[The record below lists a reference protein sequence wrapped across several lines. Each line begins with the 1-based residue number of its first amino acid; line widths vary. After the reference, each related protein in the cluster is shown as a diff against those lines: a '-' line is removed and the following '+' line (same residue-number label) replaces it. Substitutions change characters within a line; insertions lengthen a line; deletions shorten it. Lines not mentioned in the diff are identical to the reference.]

1 MNSSYLIIALSV
13 SVLVSYA
20 FDLFSSRFKTPSVI
34 LLLVLGMIAQQVTGY
49 FGITIPYVAPTLA
62 TLGTLGLILIV
73 LEGGLDLEIESSKY
87 GLLRRT
93 ALTALG
99 SLLFTTILIAGVLFL
114 LLEETFYRC
123 LINALPFG
131 VISRTVAIP
140 AAQSLSDD
148 QREFALYESTFS
160 DIMGVMLFNFVL
172 LAQSSTV
179 LGATLL
185 FARDTI
191 VVSVIAIIC
200 CFGLLYLI
208 SRINHTV
215 KFLPIISVL
224 LLVYA
229 IAQIYQM
236 SSLLIILVFGLFLN
250 NTELIIRGRLDQIF
264 KNDLFEKELD
274 QLKNLTAEGGFVIR
288 TFFFLLFGYAAN
300 LTALIDIDAIIVSTL
315 FIGVILGVRYISLR
329 LAFRGPVIPLL
340 WVAPRGLITILLYL
354 NIPDSLR
361 LTGFREGVL
370 MLTVLLSALVMMG
383 GLIGSKQPTTDS
395 Q

>member
-1 MNSSYLIIALSV
+1 MNSSYLLIALSV
-13 SVLVSYA
+13 SVLISYA

-34 LLLVLGMIAQQVTGY
+34 LLLALGMITQQVTGY
-49 FGITIPYVAPTLA
+49 FGITIPYVAPTLG

-73 LEGGLDLEIESSKY
+73 LEGGLDLEIESSNY

-99 SLLFTTILIAGVLFL
+99 SLVFTTVLIAGVLFL

-131 VISRTVAIP
+131 VISRTVALP
-140 AAQSLSDD
+140 GAQNLGDD
-148 QREFALYESTFS
+148 QRQFALYESTFS

-172 LAQSSTV
+172 LAQSSSV

-191 VVSVIAIIC
+191 VVSVVAVIC
-200 CFGLLYLI
+200 CFGLLYMI

-250 NTELIIRGRLDQIF
+250 NTELFIRGRLDQIF

-274 QLKNLTAEGGFVIR
+274 QLKNLTAEGGFVVR

-300 LTALIDIDAIIVSTL
+300 LTTLIDMDAIIVSVL
-315 FIGVILGVRYISLR
+315 FVGVILGVRYASLR
-329 LAFRGPVIPLL
+329 LAFRGPVVPLL

-354 NIPDSLR
+354 NIPESLR

-370 MLTVLLSALVMMG
+370 MLTVLLSAFVMMG
-383 GLIGSKQPTTDS
+383 GLIGSRSETGK
-395 Q
+395 

>member
-1 MNSSYLIIALSV
+1 MDSSYLIIGLSLSV
-13 SVLVSYA
+13 LISYA

-34 LLLVLGMIAQQVTGY
+34 LLLGVGMLIRQLTGY
-49 FGITIPYVAPTLA
+49 FDVQIPFVAPALS

-73 LEGGLDLEIESSKY
+73 LEGGLDLELQSAQL

-99 SLLFTTILIAGVLFL
+99 SLVITTLLIALVLFL
-114 LLEETFYRC
+114 LLEETFARC
-123 LINALPFG
+123 LLNALPFG
-131 VISRTVAIP
+131 VISRTVALPGI
-140 AAQSLSDD
+140 QNLSDG
-148 QREFALYESTFS
+148 QREFALYESTLS
-160 DIMGVMLFNFVL
+160 DILGVMLFNFVL
-172 LAQSSTV
+172 LAQSSSV

-185 FARDTI
+185 FTRDI
-191 VVSVIAIIC
+191 IVISVVSVVC

-208 SRINHTV
+208 SRINHPV

-224 LLVYA
+224 LLIYA

-250 NTELIIRGRLDQIF
+250 NTELFIRGRLDQIF

-288 TFFFLLFGYAAN
+288 TFFFLLFGYSAN
-300 LTALIDIDAIIVSTL
+300 LLTLIDLDAIIVSVL
-315 FIGVILGVRYISLR
+315 FVGVIIGVRYLALR
-329 LAFRGPVIPLL
+329 LMFAGPIMPLL
-340 WVAPRGLITILLYL
+340 WVAPRGLLTILLYL
-354 NIPDSLR
+354 NIPDTLK

-370 MLTVLLSALVMMG
+370 MLTVVLSALVMMG
-383 GLIGSKQPTTDS
+383 GLIGKRSEERV
-395 Q
+395 

>member
-1 MNSSYLIIALSV
+1 MNSSYLIIGLSL

-34 LLLVLGMIAQQVTGY
+34 LLLVLGMITQQVTNY
-49 FGITIPYVAPTLA
+49 FGLTIPYVAPALS

-73 LEGGLDLEIESSKY
+73 LEGGLDLEIKSSHY

-93 ALTALG
+93 AITALG
-99 SLLFTTILIAGVLFL
+99 SLVFTTILIASVLFL

-131 VISRTVAIP
+131 VISRTMALSGV
-140 AAQSLSDD
+140 QSLPEK

-172 LAQSSTV
+172 LAQSSSV

-191 VVSVIAIIC
+191 VVSIVAIIC

-229 IAQIYQM
+229 VAQIYQM

-250 NTELIIRGRLDQIF
+250 NTELFIRGRLDQIF

-300 LTALIDIDAIIVSTL
+300 LTTLIDLDAIIVSIL
-315 FIGVILGVRYISLR
+315 FVGVILGVRYVALR
-329 LAFRGPVIPLL
+329 LGFRGPVVPLL

-354 NIPDSLR
+354 NIPESLR

-370 MLTVLLSALVMMG
+370 MLTVLLSAFVMMG
-383 GLIGSKQPTTDS
+383 GLIGSRSNQ
-395 Q
+395 

>member
-13 SVLVSYA
+13 SVLISYA

-34 LLLVLGMIAQQVTGY
+34 LLLALGMIAQQVTSY
-49 FGITIPYVAPTLA
+49 FGLTLPYVAPALS

-73 LEGGLDLEIESSKY
+73 LEGGLDLEIASSKY
-87 GLLRRT
+87 SLLRRT

-99 SLLFTTILIAGVLFL
+99 SLVVTTVVIACVLFL

-131 VISRTVAIP
+131 VVSRTVALP
-140 AAQSLSDD
+140 GVQNLPDG
-148 QREFALYESTFS
+148 QREFALYESSFS

-172 LAQSSTV
+172 LAQSSSV

-191 VVSVIAIIC
+191 VVSIVAIIC

-229 IAQIYQM
+229 VAQIYQM

-250 NTELIIRGRLDQIF
+250 NTELFIRGRLDQIF

-300 LTALIDIDAIIVSTL
+300 LTALLDFDAIIVSVL
-315 FIGVILGVRYISLR
+315 FVGIILGIRYVALR
-329 LAFRGPVIPLL
+329 LAFRGPVMPLL

-354 NIPDSLR
+354 NIPDSLK

-370 MLTVLLSALVMMG
+370 MLTVLLSAFVMMG
-383 GLIGSKQPTTDS
+383 GLIGSKQPTEGS
-395 Q
+395 

>member
-1 MNSSYLIIALSV
+1 MNSSYLIIGLSV
-13 SVLVSYA
+13 SVLISYA

-34 LLLVLGMIAQQVTGY
+34 LLLVLGMVAQWVTGY
-49 FGITIPYVAPTLA
+49 FGITIPYVAPTLS

-73 LEGGLDLEIESSKY
+73 LEGGLDLEIQRSQL
-87 GLLRRT
+87 GILRRT

-99 SLLFTTILIAGVLFL
+99 SLVGTTLLIAFVLFL
-114 LLEETFYRC
+114 LLEETFAKC
-123 LINALPFG
+123 LLNALPFG
-131 VISRTVAIP
+131 VISRTVALP
-140 AAQSLSDD
+140 VVQNLSDK
-148 QREFALYESTFS
+148 QREFALFESTFS
-160 DIMGVMLFNFVL
+160 DIMGVMLFNFIL
-172 LAQSSTV
+172 LAQSSSV

-191 VVSVIAIIC
+191 VVSVVAIIC

-250 NTELIIRGRLDQIF
+250 NTELFIRGRLDQIF

-300 LTALIDIDAIIVSTL
+300 LSALIDVDALIVSAL
-315 FIGVILGVRYISLR
+315 FVVVILAVRYAALR
-329 LAFRGPVIPLL
+329 LAFRGPVMPLL
-340 WVAPRGLITILLYL
+340 WVAPRGLLTILLYL
-354 NIPDSLR
+354 NIPEALKLS
-361 LTGFREGVL
+361 GFREGVL
-370 MLTVLLSALVMMG
+370 MLTVIFSALVMVG
-383 GLIGSKQPTTDS
+383 GLVGSRLEQVE
-395 Q
+395 

>member
-1 MNSSYLIIALSV
+1 MNSSYLIIGLSV
-13 SVLVSYA
+13 SVLISYA

-34 LLLVLGMIAQQVTGY
+34 LLLVLGMVAQWVTGY
-49 FGITIPYVAPTLA
+49 FGITIPYVAPTLS

-73 LEGGLDLEIESSKY
+73 LEGGLDLEIQRSQL
-87 GLLRRT
+87 GILRRT

-99 SLLFTTILIAGVLFL
+99 SLVGTTLLIAFVLFL
-114 LLEETFYRC
+114 LLEETFAKC
-123 LINALPFG
+123 LLNALPFG
-131 VISRTVAIP
+131 VISRTVALP
-140 AAQSLSDD
+140 VVQNLSDK
-148 QREFALYESTFS
+148 QREFALFESTFS
-160 DIMGVMLFNFVL
+160 DIMGVMLFNFIL
-172 LAQSSTV
+172 LAQSSSV

-191 VVSVIAIIC
+191 VVSVVAIIC

-250 NTELIIRGRLDQIF
+250 NTELFIRGRLDQIF

-300 LTALIDIDAIIVSTL
+300 LSALIDVDALIVSAL
-315 FIGVILGVRYISLR
+315 FVVVILAVRYAALR
-329 LAFRGPVIPLL
+329 LAFRGPVMPLL
-340 WVAPRGLITILLYL
+340 WVAPRGLLTILLYL
-354 NIPDSLR
+354 NIPEALKLS
-361 LTGFREGVL
+361 GFREGVL
-370 MLTVLLSALVMMG
+370 MLTVIFSALVMVG
-383 GLIGSKQPTTDS
+383 GLLGSRQE
-395 Q
+395 QVE